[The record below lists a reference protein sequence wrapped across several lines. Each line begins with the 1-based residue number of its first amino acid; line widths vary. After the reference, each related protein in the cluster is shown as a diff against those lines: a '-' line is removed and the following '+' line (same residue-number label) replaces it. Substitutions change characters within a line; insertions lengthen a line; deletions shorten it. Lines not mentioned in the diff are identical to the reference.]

1 MLSGWLTGICVLI
14 MNTADQELIAIEDRL
29 NVLEQERHALVDR
42 KQVLL
47 NIQGSEDQPATPYL
61 ETLSPPQKIELF
73 SSLFKGRKDIFALRW
88 ENRQGRSG
96 YTVACAN
103 EWKAGIC
110 NKPRIKCSDCTHRSF
125 SSLNDTV
132 LFDHLAGKHT
142 VGLYPLLPDNNCW
155 LLAVDFDKSD
165 WQQAATALRNV
176 CKSWSIDC
184 VVEISRSG
192 NGAHLWI
199 FFNELIPAKDARK
212 LGFMLLD
219 KAMEQHAS
227 LSFDSYDR
235 LFPNQD
241 IMPEGGFGNLIAL
254 PLQHTPRQTGSSVF
268 VNEQFQPYPNQW
280 EALSLITKIERKQLY
295 DLLDK
300 SEDKIDDLEIK
311 PWEKSLPVKI
321 DMLTDCPT
329 LLTVVLAN
337 KIYLPVGELPQALVT
352 RIKRLA
358 SFSNPVFFKT
368 QALRFSTNGIP
379 RFICLANIEQGYIA
393 VPRGCIDE
401 VMALLEQ
408 QSIEVN
414 LDDKRRAGMRLK
426 GLTFEGE
433 LRSDQKSAIKA
444 LGKHDVGI
452 LHAPTAFGKTVVAIG
467 LIQKRKVNTL
477 ILVHSRQL
485 LDQWK
490 ERLKMFLGGAG
501 IGVIGG
507 GKRKASGQVDVA
519 TYQSLINRK
528 SNTVDPLVFEYG
540 QIIID
545 ECHHIS
551 APNYE
556 RLLNEIHAKYVLG
569 VTATPQRQDGHQPII
584 FMQSGPIRHVATSA
598 SQQQFEQRVIVRS
611 IDYLPPMDMT
621 QTEKRLH
628 ISDVYRWLMTHTE
641 RNHQII
647 DDIVKAV
654 NDQRNPIVLTER
666 REHALLLGEL
676 LANKGI
682 AFEVLLG
689 GMKSKVRKAAMD
701 ALEDTNVL
709 IATGKYIGEGF
720 DLSKLDTLFLA
731 LPISWKGSLIQY
743 AGRIHRQAAGKE
755 KVIIY
760 DYVDS
765 SLPMLQRMFQRRK
778 KGYDALGY
786 TITNSQNE
794 SLVQAPL
801 RLNSA
806 TPLPLVK
813 TILV

>member
-1 MLSGWLTGICVLI
+1 
-14 MNTADQELIAIEDRL
+14 MNTTDQELIAIDDRL
-29 NVLEQERHALVDR
+29 TVIEQEMRSLLER

-47 NIQGSEDQPATPYL
+47 DTKNSESYSTTVSV
-61 ETLSPPQKIELF
+61 ETLSPAEKIELF
-73 SSLFKGRKDIFALRW
+73 AKLFKGREDIFALRW
-88 ENRQGRSG
+88 ENRQARSG

-103 EWKAGIC
+103 EWKPGIC
-110 NKPRIKCSDCTHRSF
+110 HKPRIKCSDCSHRSF
-125 SSLNDTV
+125 RSLNDTV

-165 WQQAATALRNV
+165 WQQAVTALRNV
-176 CKSWSIDC
+176 CRDWSIDY

-199 FFNELIPAKDARK
+199 FFNELTPARDARK
-212 LGFMLLD
+212 LGFALLD
-219 KAMEQHAS
+219 KAMEQHAG

-254 PLQHTPRQTGSSVF
+254 PLQHTPRQIGNSVF
-268 VNEQFQPYPNQW
+268 VDEQFQPYPNQW
-280 EALSLITKIERKQLY
+280 EALSFITKLERKHLY
-295 DLLDK
+295 GLLGK
-300 SEDKIDDLEIK
+300 PEDKNTDDLELK
-311 PWEKSLPVKI
+311 PWEKSLPISI
-321 DMLTDCPT
+321 DVLSSCPT
-329 LLTVVLAN
+329 SLTVVLAN
-337 KIYLPVGELPQALVT
+337 KIYLPVGELPQALVA
-352 RIKRLA
+352 RLKRLA

-379 RFICLANIEQGYIA
+379 RFICLASIEQGYLA
-393 VPRGCIDE
+393 LPRGCMDDL
-401 VMALLEQ
+401 MALLKL
-408 QSIEVN
+408 QSIQVE
-414 LDDKRRAGMRLK
+414 LDDKRRPGTRLK
-426 GLTFEGE
+426 GLTFKGE
-433 LRSDQKSAIKA
+433 LRSDQKLAVKA
-444 LGKHDVGI
+444 LGKHDVGV
-452 LHAPTAFGKTVVAIG
+452 LHAPTAFGKTVAAIG
-467 LIQKRKVNTL
+467 LIYKRKVNTL

-490 ERLKMFLGGAG
+490 ERLLMFLSGTD

-507 GKRKASGQVDVA
+507 GKRKASGQIDVA

-528 SNTVDPLVFEYG
+528 DNSVDQLVFEYG

-556 RLLNEIHAKYVLG
+556 RLLNEVHAKYMVG

-584 FMQSGPIRHVATSA
+584 FMQAGPIRHVVA
-598 SQQQFEQRVIVRS
+598 SGSLQQFEQRVIITPLYHS
-611 IDYLPPMDMT
+611 PPLEMM
-621 QTEKRLH
+621 QTETRLH
-628 ISDVYRWLMTHTE
+628 IADVYRWLMTHSE
-641 RNHQII
+641 RNEQII
-647 DDIVKAV
+647 DDVVSAV

-676 LANKGI
+676 LAVKGI
-682 AFEVLLG
+682 AFEVLRG
-689 GMKSKVRKAAMD
+689 GMKVKERKAAMD
-701 ALEDTNVL
+701 ALESTQVL

-720 DLSKLDTLFLA
+720 DLPKLDTLFLA
-731 LPISWKGSLIQY
+731 LPISWKGSLTQY
-743 AGRIHRQAAGKE
+743 AGRIHRQTEGKD

-760 DYVDS
+760 DYVDN

-786 TITNSQNE
+786 TITDSQTD

-801 RLNSA
+801 ILNSR
-806 TPLPLVK
+806 
-813 TILV
+813 